1 MATVAACAVAPPP
14 GTEPTGPDRRP
25 HDAQPPS
32 SGESGAPG
40 DGTARTPSG
49 VGPSPSGPHGSTA
62 LRCGPALSSPDG
74 IEAQTC
80 VVAQGD
86 MVRARTYRTYCRN
99 ASGEERAVALS
110 LLGPDGRTPLTHCAL
125 DTGDEPARCET
136 PRERG
141 TGGFARYTVVAEFAD
156 RTPGGRLLLR
166 SGSN

>member
-1 MATVAACAVAPPP
+1 MATVAACAVAP
-14 GTEPTGPDRRP
+14 EPTGPARRP

-32 SGESGAPG
+32 SGESGASTGLGAPG

-49 VGPSPSGPHGSTA
+49 AGPSPPGPHGSTA
-62 LRCGPALSSPDG
+62 VRCGPALSSPDG

-86 MVRARTYRTYCRN
+86 TVRARTYYRN

-110 LLGPDGRTPLTHCAL
+110 LLGPDGRSLLTHCAL

-141 TGGFARYTVVAEFAD
+141 TGGLARYTAVAEFAD
-156 RTPGGRLLLR
+156 RAPGGRLLLR